1 MYNSELYKA
10 YKGLCAYEKPLENI
24 NQNIHIKPVA
34 KNHLIKFRVTATQKQ
49 KITEMAHLKGHVET
63 SSYVRERALVDDTAQ
78 FRSIENNK
86 ILKQM
91 QEDIQWMKR
100 TLNGLKS

>member
-1 MYNSELYKA
+1 M
-10 YKGLCAYEKPLENI
+10 
-24 NQNIHIKPVA
+24 A

-49 KITEMAHLKGHVET
+49 KITEIARLRGHVET